1 MRDAV
6 DHGVGV
12 AIRSSVGT
20 IMIRL
25 QAKNYLVQR
34 ISTAHVVVRNL
45 DTSVK
50 TTVMMGVVGTVVSDD
65 L

>member
-1 MRDAV
+1 VQDAV

-12 AIRSSVGT
+12 AIRSSVDT

-25 QAKNYLVQR
+25 RGKNFLVPR
-34 ISTAHVVVRNL
+34 TSMVTAVYKSL

-50 TTVMMGVVGTVVSDD
+50 TIVMMDVVVTVLSAN